1 MTTKSASTP
10 SIVGLVVSAST
21 AYFLASKDVSTTVT
35 LSINPLSLRDART
48 LRWFWP
54 HRPHPS
60 KATLST
66 CNPLDTQSSALLS
79 SSVSEDSE
87 ISDSECD

>member
-1 MTTKSASTP
+1 MITKSASTP
-10 SIVGLVVSAST
+10 SIVGLVISAST
-21 AYFLASKDVSTTVT
+21 AFFLASKEVSTTVT
-35 LSINPLSLRDART
+35 LSINPWSLRDAMT

-66 CNPLDTQSSALLS
+66 CNPRNTQPSALLS
-79 SSVSEDSE
+79 SSVS
-87 ISDSECD
+87 